1 MSEKNNTRVEKGLD
15 GQRYLVVKLNERGET
30 KISESELLNYLPE
43 IYGNG
48 ERNPGE
54 IKRKDLSDLISGKR
68 EPPRRILL
76 TRRQKD
82 VIDYIQR
89 YLNDNGISPTYDEIA
104 NKLRICKVS
113 AYGHVTK
120 LVKKGAVT
128 RRAKYKSRS
137 IDLLVRR

>member
-15 GQRYLVVKLNERGET
+15 GQKYLVVGSNENGET
-30 KISESELLNYLPE
+30 MISESELLSYLPD
-43 IYGNG
+43 IYSNG
-48 ERNPGE
+48 EANPRE
-54 IKRKDLSDLISGKR
+54 IKREDLADLISGKR
-68 EPPRRILL
+68 EPLRRILF

-82 VIDYIQR
+82 VFEYIR
-89 YLNDNGISPTYDEIA
+89 KYLEDNGISPTYGEIA
-104 NKLRICKVS
+104 NELGINKIS
-113 AYGHVTK
+113 AYGHVTG